1 MRVTPKITVSNFIRN
16 IHQQAGDI
24 LKAQEQ
30 IATHK
35 RINRISDDPIGMGRV
50 LGYRS
55 NIAAI
60 EQYEENIDQGISR
73 LEFNEITLDLASDL
87 VLTAKRV
94 AEEYSGLET
103 TAEQKQLAADQIKD
117 LYDQLISLGN
127 SKFNNNYIFSGH
139 ATDTPPFA
147 PDGSYN
153 GDDGQVRL
161 MVGDN
166 VEITFDA
173 DGSNIFGANGGVDL
187 FGELQNLITGLENPD
202 AVAGSAQIKATVSPL
217 YNARQQ
223 INNRRSEY
231 APALYRL
238 QFTDEYWANLKPKV
252 QGSLANTEQT
262 DIAKTVL
269 EMTNLQVAYETT
281 LATAARIIQPSL
293 MDFLR

>member
-30 IATHK
+30 IASQK
-35 RINRISDDPIGMGRV
+35 RINKISDDPIGMGRV

-55 NIAAI
+55 DIAAI

-103 TAEQKQLAADQIKD
+103 TAKQKQLAADQIKD